1 MKNLLFITWDGPQTS
16 YMEGLFMPIFQE
28 IAKQGEYQFH
38 VVQFTW
44 ADAQKIAHTQAA
56 ADEMGITYTAWP
68 VLRKPNVSIG
78 SLLTVLTSSAK
89 IKKYIRENNIHMV
102 MPRSTFPAMIVNQI
116 NFPFASH
123 AFFPFRG
130 LRGPSF
136 FPFRGLRGASFFP
149 FRGLRGSAFF
159 PFRGLRG
166 SAFFPFRGLRGG
178 KVPFRG
184 FRGKLIFDADGLP
197 IEERIDF
204 AGLKKESFQYKLM
217 KSAETKMLKSADA
230 VITRSQKAIDIHT
243 AHIGESFRSK
253 FSVVFNG
260 RDKNVFAY
268 QPTIREKVRQDLGL
282 KDEFLFVYAGSLGPQ
297 YCLNEMLEIFQT
309 YATKH
314 LTKFLILT
322 GNTAFAEQNIPSELK
337 EHVILKSV
345 PSAKVSFYLN
355 GGDVAFGLRK
365 PTFSMQGV
373 APIKLGEY
381 LLCGLPVIASKG
393 IGDTEKILENFEEC
407 YLYDHSIGLLPQI
420 DQIKNFVEK
429 AIFANRNKIAQKAQ
443 HYFSLEAAA
452 ESYLKAIKN

>member
-28 IAKQGEYQFH
+28 IAKRGDYKFH

-44 ADAQKIAHTQAA
+44 ADDKKIAHTQEAA
-56 ADEMGITYTAWP
+56 HKMGITYSAWP

-78 SLLTVLTSSAK
+78 SLLTVLSSTGK
-89 IKKYIRENNIHMV
+89 IKRYIRENNIHIV

-116 NFPFASH
+116 NFPFASR
-123 AFFPFRG
+123 A
-130 LRGPSF
+130 L

-149 FRGLRGSAFF
+149 FRGLRGASFF

-217 KSAETKMLKSADA
+217 KSAETKMLKCADA
-230 VITRSQKAIDIHT
+230 VITRSQKAIDIHI
-243 AHIGESFRSK
+243 AHIGESYRSK

-268 QPTIREKVRQDLGL
+268 QPTLREKVRQELGL
-282 KDEFLFVYAGSLGPQ
+282 KDELLFVYAGSLGPQ
-297 YCLNEMLEIFQT
+297 YCLNEMLKIFQA
-309 YATKH
+309 YAEKREA
-314 LTKFLILT
+314 KFLILT

-337 EHVILKSV
+337 GPVILKSV
-345 PSAKVSFYLN
+345 PSEKVSFYLN
-355 GGDVAFGLRK
+355 GGDLAFGLRK

-452 ESYLKAIKN
+452 ESYLNAIKN

>member
-28 IAKQGEYQFH
+28 IAKRGDYQFH

-44 ADAQKIAHTQAA
+44 ADAQKIAHTKAA
-56 ADEMGITYTAWP
+56 ADQMGITYTAWP
-68 VLRKPNVSIG
+68 VLRKPNVSVG
-78 SLLTVLTSSAK
+78 SLLTVLSSTGK
-89 IKKYIRENNIHMV
+89 IKKYIRENNIHIV
-102 MPRSTFPAMIVNQI
+102 MPRSTFPAMMVNQI
-116 NFPFASH
+116 KNK
-123 AFFPFRG
+123 AF
-130 LRGPSF
+130 
-136 FPFRGLRGASFFP
+136 
-149 FRGLRGSAFF
+149 
-159 PFRGLRG
+159 
-166 SAFFPFRGLRGG
+166 
-178 KVPFRG
+178 
-184 FRGKLIFDADGLP
+184 KLIFDADGLP

-204 AGLKKESFQYKLM
+204 AGLKKESFQYRLM

-243 AHIGESFRSK
+243 AHIGESYRSK

-260 RDKNVFAY
+260 RDKNIFAY
-268 QPTIREKVRQDLGL
+268 RPHIREQVRQELGL
-282 KDEFLFVYAGSLGPQ
+282 KDELLFVYAGSLGPQ
-297 YCLNEMLEIFQT
+297 YCLNEMLEIFQA
-309 YATKH
+309 YAENH
-314 LTKFLILT
+314 LAKFLILT
-322 GNTAFAEQNIPSELK
+322 GNTEFAEQNIPSELK

-345 PSAKVSFYLN
+345 PSEKVSFYLN

-420 DQIKNFVEK
+420 AQIKNFVEK

-452 ESYLKAIKN
+452 ESYIQAITN

>member
-1 MKNLLFITWDGPQTS
+1 MLKNILFITWDGPQTS

-28 IAKQGEYQFH
+28 IAKQGDYQFH

-44 ADAQKIAHTQAA
+44 ADAQKIAHTKAA
-56 ADEMGITYTAWP
+56 ADQMGITYTAWP
-68 VLRKPNVSIG
+68 VLRKPNVSVG
-78 SLLTVLTSSAK
+78 SLLTVLSSAGK
-89 IKKYIRENNIHMV
+89 IKKYIRENNIHIV

-116 NFPFASH
+116 KNKNF
-123 AFFPFRG
+123 
-130 LRGPSF
+130 
-136 FPFRGLRGASFFP
+136 
-149 FRGLRGSAFF
+149 
-159 PFRGLRG
+159 
-166 SAFFPFRGLRGG
+166 
-178 KVPFRG
+178 
-184 FRGKLIFDADGLP
+184 KLILDADGLP

-217 KSAETKMLKSADA
+217 KSAETKMLQSADA

-243 AHIGESFRSK
+243 AHIGQSYRTK

-260 RDKNVFAY
+260 RDKNVFDY
-268 QPTIREKVRQDLGL
+268 QLTLREKVRQKLGL
-282 KDEFLFVYAGSLGPQ
+282 KDELLFVYAGSLGPQ
-297 YCLNEMLEIFQT
+297 YCLTEMLEIFQA
-309 YATKH
+309 YAEKREA
-314 LTKFLILT
+314 KFLILT
-322 GNTAFAEQNIPSELK
+322 GNTEFAEENIPSELK
-337 EHVILKSV
+337 PHVILKSV
-345 PSAKVSFYLN
+345 PAEKVSFYLN

-420 DQIKNFVEK
+420 AHLKNFIEK
-429 AIFANRNKIAQKAQ
+429 AIFANRNNIAEKAQ

-452 ESYLKAIKN
+452 ESYLKAMNN

>member
-1 MKNLLFITWDGPQTS
+1 MHTKNILFITWDGPQTS

-28 IAKQGEYQFH
+28 IAKQGDYKFH
-38 VVQFTW
+38 VIQFTW
-44 ADAQKIAHTQAA
+44 ADDKKIAHTQAA
-56 ADEMGITYTAWP
+56 ADKMGITYSAWS

-78 SLLTVLTSSAK
+78 SLLTVLSSTGK
-89 IKKYIRENNIHMV
+89 IKRYIRENNIHIV

-116 NFPFASH
+116 NSPFASH

-130 LRGPSF
+130 LRGS
-136 FPFRGLRGASFFP
+136 GKVP
-149 FRGLRGSAFF
+149 FRGLRGS
-159 PFRGLRG
+159 
-166 SAFFPFRGLRGG
+166 S

-230 VITRSQKAIDIHT
+230 VITRSQKAIDIHI

-260 RDKNVFAY
+260 RDKDVFAY
-268 QPTIREKVRQDLGL
+268 QPPLRGEVRQELGL
-282 KDEFLFVYAGSLGPQ
+282 KDELLFVYAGSLGPQ
-297 YCLNEMLEIFQT
+297 YCLTEMLEIFQA
-309 YATKH
+309 YAEKREA
-314 LTKFLILT
+314 KFLILT
-322 GNTAFAEQNIPSELK
+322 GNTEFAEQNIPSELK
-337 EHVILKSV
+337 AHVILKSV
-345 PSAKVSFYLN
+345 PAEKVSFYLN

-420 DQIKNFVEK
+420 DQIKDFVEK
-429 AIFANRNKIAQKAQ
+429 AIFADRNNIAEKAQ

>member
-1 MKNLLFITWDGPQTS
+1 MKNILFITWDGPQTS

-28 IAKQGEYQFH
+28 IAKRGDYQFH

-44 ADAQKIAHTQAA
+44 ADDEKIAHTKVA
-56 ADEMGITYTAWP
+56 ADNMGITYTAWP
-68 VLRKPNVSIG
+68 VLRKPNIAIG
-78 SLLTVLTSSAK
+78 SLLTVLTAAGK
-89 IKKYIRENNIHMV
+89 IKKYIRENNIHIV

-116 NFPFASH
+116 NS
-123 AFFPFRG
+123 
-130 LRGPSF
+130 SF
-136 FPFRGLRGASFFP
+136 VSRALFP

-159 PFRGLRG
+159 PFRRLRG
-166 SAFFPFRGLRGG
+166 ASFFPFRGLRGG

-230 VITRSQKAIDIHT
+230 VITRSQKAIDIHI
-243 AHIGESFRSK
+243 AHIGESYQSK

-268 QPTIREKVRQDLGL
+268 QPTIREKVRKELGL

-297 YCLNEMLEIFQT
+297 YCIDEMLEIFSA
-309 YATKH
+309 YAENH
-314 LTKFLILT
+314 LAKFLILT
-322 GNTAFAEQNIPSELK
+322 GNTEFAEQNIPSELK
-337 EHVILKSV
+337 PHVILKSV
-345 PSAKVSFYLN
+345 PSEKVSFYLN

-420 DQIKNFVEK
+420 AHLKNFVEK
-429 AIFANRNKIAQKAQ
+429 AIFADRNKIAQKAQ

-452 ESYLKAIKN
+452 ESYIQAITN

>member
-1 MKNLLFITWDGPQTS
+1 MKNILFITWDGPQTS

-28 IAKQGEYQFH
+28 IAKRGDYKFH

-44 ADAQKIAHTQAA
+44 ADDKKIAHTHAA
-56 ADEMGITYTAWP
+56 ADKMGITYSAWP
-68 VLRKPNVSIG
+68 VLRKPNISIG
-78 SLLTVLTSSAK
+78 SLLTVLTSAGK
-89 IKKYIRENNIHMV
+89 IKKYIRENNIHIV

-116 NFPFASH
+116 NS
-123 AFFPFRG
+123 
-130 LRGPSF
+130 SF
-136 FPFRGLRGASFFP
+136 VSRALFP

-166 SAFFPFRGLRGG
+166 D

-217 KSAETKMLKSADA
+217 KSAETKMLKCADA
-230 VITRSQKAIDIHT
+230 VITRSQKAIDIHID
-243 AHIGESFRSK
+243 HIGESFRSK

-260 RDKNVFAY
+260 RDKNRFAY
-268 QPTIREKVRQDLGL
+268 WPHLREELRQELGL

-297 YCLNEMLEIFQT
+297 YCIDEMLEIFSA
-309 YATKH
+309 YAENH
-314 LTKFLILT
+314 LAKFLILT
-322 GNTAFAEQNIPSELK
+322 GNTEFAEQNIPAELK
-337 EHVILKSV
+337 AHVILKSV
-345 PSAKVSFYLN
+345 PSEKVSFYLN

-407 YLYDHSIGLLPQI
+407 YLFDHSIGLLPQI
-420 DQIKNFVEK
+420 AQIKNFLEK
-429 AIFANRNKIAQKAQ
+429 AIFANRNNIAEKAQ
-443 HYFSLEAAA
+443 HYFSLGAAA

>member
-28 IAKQGEYQFH
+28 VAKQGDYQFH

-44 ADAQKIAHTQAA
+44 ADDEKIAHTKAA
-56 ADEMGITYTAWP
+56 ADQMGITYTAWP
-68 VLRKPNVSIG
+68 VLRKPNVSVG
-78 SLLTVLTSSAK
+78 SLLTVLSSAGK
-89 IKKYIRENNIHMV
+89 IKKYIRENNIHIV

-116 NFPFASH
+116 KIKNF
-123 AFFPFRG
+123 
-130 LRGPSF
+130 
-136 FPFRGLRGASFFP
+136 
-149 FRGLRGSAFF
+149 
-159 PFRGLRG
+159 
-166 SAFFPFRGLRGG
+166 
-178 KVPFRG
+178 KI
-184 FRGKLIFDADGLP
+184 IFDADGLP

-243 AHIGESFRSK
+243 AHIGESYRSK

-260 RDKNVFAY
+260 RDKNIFAY
-268 QPTIREKVRQDLGL
+268 QPLLREELRKELGL
-282 KDEFLFVYAGSLGPQ
+282 KDELLFVYAGSLGPQ
-297 YCLNEMLEIFQT
+297 YCLTEMLEIFQA
-309 YATKH
+309 YAEKREA
-314 LTKFLILT
+314 KFLILT
-322 GNTAFAEQNIPSELK
+322 GNTEFAEQNIPTELK
-337 EHVILKSV
+337 AHVILKSV
-345 PSAKVSFYLN
+345 PAEKVSFYLN

-420 DQIKNFVEK
+420 AHLKNFVEK
-429 AIFANRNKIAQKAQ
+429 AIFANRNNIAEKAQ
-443 HYFSLEAAA
+443 DYFSLEAAA
-452 ESYLKAIKN
+452 ESYLKALNN

>member
-28 IAKQGEYQFH
+28 IAKRGEYQFH

-44 ADAQKIAHTQAA
+44 ADAQKIAHTKAA
-56 ADEMGITYTAWP
+56 ADQMGITYTAWP
-68 VLRKPNVSIG
+68 VLRKPNVAIG
-78 SLLTVLTSSAK
+78 SLLTVLSSSGK
-89 IKKYIRENNIHMV
+89 IKKYIRENNIHIV

-116 NFPFASH
+116 KNKDFQI
-123 AFFPFRG
+123 
-130 LRGPSF
+130 
-136 FPFRGLRGASFFP
+136 
-149 FRGLRGSAFF
+149 
-159 PFRGLRG
+159 
-166 SAFFPFRGLRGG
+166 
-178 KVPFRG
+178 
-184 FRGKLIFDADGLP
+184 IFDADGLP

-243 AHIGESFRSK
+243 AHIGESYRSK

-260 RDKNVFAY
+260 RDKNRFAY
-268 QPTIREKVRQDLGL
+268 QPHLREEPRQELGL
-282 KDEFLFVYAGSLGPQ
+282 KDELLLVYAGSLGPQ
-297 YCLNEMLEIFQT
+297 YCLTEMLEILKE
-309 YATKH
+309 YAETREA
-314 LTKFLILT
+314 KFLILT
-322 GNTAFAEQNIPSELK
+322 GNTEFAEQNIPLELK
-337 EHVILKSV
+337 PHVILKSV
-345 PSAKVSFYLN
+345 PAEKVSFYLN

-407 YLYDHSIGLLPQI
+407 YLYDHSIGLVPQI
-420 DQIKNFVEK
+420 EQIKNFVEK
-429 AIFANRNKIAQKAQ
+429 AIFANRNNIAQKAQ
-443 HYFSLEAAA
+443 DYFSLEAAA

>member
-1 MKNLLFITWDGPQTS
+1 MKNILFITWDGPQTS

-28 IAKQGEYQFH
+28 IAKRGAYQFH

-44 ADAQKIAHTQAA
+44 ADAQRIAHTKAA
-56 ADEMGITYTAWP
+56 ADQMGITYTAWP
-68 VLRKPNVSIG
+68 VLRKPNVSLG
-78 SLLTVLTSSAK
+78 SLLTALSSAGK
-89 IKKYIRENNIHMV
+89 IKKYISENNIHVV

-116 NFPFASH
+116 KNKNF
-123 AFFPFRG
+123 
-130 LRGPSF
+130 
-136 FPFRGLRGASFFP
+136 
-149 FRGLRGSAFF
+149 
-159 PFRGLRG
+159 
-166 SAFFPFRGLRGG
+166 
-178 KVPFRG
+178 KI
-184 FRGKLIFDADGLP
+184 IFDADGLP

-204 AGLKKESFQYKLM
+204 AGLKKESFQYRLM

-243 AHIGESFRSK
+243 AHIGESYRSK

-260 RDKNVFAY
+260 RDKNIFAY
-268 QPTIREKVRQDLGL
+268 RPHLREELRQELGL
-282 KDEFLFVYAGSLGPQ
+282 KDELLFVYAGSLGPQ
-297 YCLNEMLEIFQT
+297 YCLTEMLEIFQA
-309 YATKH
+309 YAEKREA
-314 LTKFLILT
+314 KFLILT

-337 EHVILKSV
+337 PHVILKSV
-345 PSAKVSFYLN
+345 PSEKVSFYLN

-420 DQIKNFVEK
+420 AQIKNFVEK
-429 AIFANRNKIAQKAQ
+429 AIFVDRNKIAQKAQ

-452 ESYLKAIKN
+452 ESYIKAMNNYPSPITPQ

>member
-1 MKNLLFITWDGPQTS
+1 MKNILFITWDGPQTS

-28 IAKQGEYQFH
+28 IAKRGNYQFH
-38 VVQFTW
+38 VIQFTW
-44 ADAQKIAHTQAA
+44 ADAQKIAHTQEVAHK
-56 ADEMGITYTAWP
+56 MGITYSAWP
-68 VLRKPNVSIG
+68 VLRKPNISIG
-78 SLLTVLTSSAK
+78 SLLTVLTAAGK

-116 NFPFASH
+116 NFPFASR
-123 AFFPFRG
+123 ALFLFRG
-130 LRGPSF
+130 LRD
-136 FPFRGLRGASFFP
+136 
-149 FRGLRGSAFF
+149 
-159 PFRGLRG
+159 
-166 SAFFPFRGLRGG
+166 G

-230 VITRSQKAIDIHT
+230 VITRSQKAIDIHI
-243 AHIGESFRSK
+243 ANIGESYRSK

-260 RDKNVFAY
+260 RDKNVFDY
-268 QPTIREKVRQDLGL
+268 QPPLREEVRQELGL
-282 KDEFLFVYAGSLGPQ
+282 KDELLFVYAGSLGPQ
-297 YCLNEMLEIFQT
+297 YCLNEMLEILKA
-309 YATKH
+309 YAEKREA
-314 LTKFLILT
+314 KFLILT
-322 GNTAFAEQNIPSELK
+322 GNTDFAEQNIPPELK
-337 EHVILKSV
+337 AHVILKSV
-345 PSAKVSFYLN
+345 PSEKVSFYLN

-407 YLYDHSIGLLPQI
+407 YIYDHSIGLLPQI
-420 DQIKNFVEK
+420 EHIKNFVEK
-429 AIFANRNKIAQKAQ
+429 AIFANRNNIAQKAQ
-443 HYFSLEAAA
+443 DYFSLQAAA
-452 ESYLKAIKN
+452 ESYLKVLKVL

>member
-1 MKNLLFITWDGPQTS
+1 MKSKNILFITWDGPQTS

-28 IAKQGEYQFH
+28 IAKRGDYQFH

-44 ADAQKIAHTQAA
+44 ADAQKIAHTKAA
-56 ADEMGITYTAWP
+56 ADQMGITYSAWP
-68 VLRKPNVSIG
+68 VLRKPNVAIG
-78 SLLTVLTSSAK
+78 SLLTVLSSAGK
-89 IKKYIRENNIHMV
+89 IKKYIRENNIHIV

-116 NFPFASH
+116 KNKNF
-123 AFFPFRG
+123 
-130 LRGPSF
+130 
-136 FPFRGLRGASFFP
+136 
-149 FRGLRGSAFF
+149 
-159 PFRGLRG
+159 
-166 SAFFPFRGLRGG
+166 
-178 KVPFRG
+178 KI
-184 FRGKLIFDADGLP
+184 IFDADGLP

-230 VITRSQKAIDIHT
+230 VITRSQKAIDIHI

-260 RDKNVFAY
+260 RDKDVFAY
-268 QPTIREKVRQDLGL
+268 QPHLREEVIQELGL
-282 KDEFLFVYAGSLGPQ
+282 KDELLFVYAGSLGPQ
-297 YCLNEMLEIFQT
+297 YCLTEMLEIFQA
-309 YATKH
+309 YAEKRGS
-314 LTKFLILT
+314 KFLILT

-337 EHVILKSV
+337 PHVILKSV
-345 PSAKVSFYLN
+345 PAEKVSFYLN

-420 DQIKNFVEK
+420 AQIKNFVEK
-429 AIFANRNKIAQKAQ
+429 AIFVDRNNIAEKAQ

>member
-28 IAKQGEYQFH
+28 IAKQGAYQFH

-44 ADAQKIAHTQAA
+44 ADAQKIAHTKAA
-56 ADEMGITYTAWP
+56 ADQMGITYTAWP
-68 VLRKPNVSIG
+68 VLRKPNVSVG
-78 SLLTVLTSSAK
+78 SLLTVLSSSGK
-89 IKKYIRENNIHMV
+89 IKKYIRENNIHIV

-116 NFPFASH
+116 KNKNF
-123 AFFPFRG
+123 
-130 LRGPSF
+130 
-136 FPFRGLRGASFFP
+136 
-149 FRGLRGSAFF
+149 
-159 PFRGLRG
+159 
-166 SAFFPFRGLRGG
+166 
-178 KVPFRG
+178 KI
-184 FRGKLIFDADGLP
+184 IFDADGLP

-243 AHIGESFRSK
+243 AHIGESYRSK

-260 RDKNVFAY
+260 RDKNIFAY
-268 QPTIREKVRQDLGL
+268 QPHLREEPRQELGL
-282 KDEFLFVYAGSLGPQ
+282 KDELLFVYAGSLGPQ
-297 YCLNEMLEIFQT
+297 YCLTEMLEIFQA
-309 YATKH
+309 YAEKRAA
-314 LTKFLILT
+314 KFLILT
-322 GNTAFAEQNIPSELK
+322 GNTEFAEQNIPSELK
-337 EHVILKSV
+337 AHVILKSV
-345 PSAKVSFYLN
+345 PSEKVSFYLN

-393 IGDTEKILENFEEC
+393 IGDTERILENFEEC

-420 DQIKNFVEK
+420 EQIKNFVEK
-429 AIFANRNKIAQKAQ
+429 AIFANRNNIAQKAQ
-443 HYFSLEAAA
+443 DYFSLEAAA
-452 ESYLKAIKN
+452 ESYIQAITN

>member
-1 MKNLLFITWDGPQTS
+1 MKNILFITWDGPQTS

-28 IAKQGEYQFH
+28 IAKRGDYQFH

-44 ADAQKIAHTQAA
+44 ADAQKIAHTKAA
-56 ADEMGITYTAWP
+56 ADQMGITYSAWP
-68 VLRKPNVSIG
+68 VLRKPNVAIG
-78 SLLTVLTSSAK
+78 SLLTVLSSAGK
-89 IKKYIRENNIHMV
+89 IKKYIRENNIHIV

-116 NFPFASH
+116 KNKNF
-123 AFFPFRG
+123 
-130 LRGPSF
+130 
-136 FPFRGLRGASFFP
+136 
-149 FRGLRGSAFF
+149 
-159 PFRGLRG
+159 
-166 SAFFPFRGLRGG
+166 
-178 KVPFRG
+178 KI
-184 FRGKLIFDADGLP
+184 IFDADGLP

-230 VITRSQKAIDIHT
+230 VITRSQKAIDIHI

-260 RDKNVFAY
+260 RDKDVFAY
-268 QPTIREKVRQDLGL
+268 QPHLREEVIQELGL
-282 KDEFLFVYAGSLGPQ
+282 KDELLFVYAGSLGPQ
-297 YCLNEMLEIFQT
+297 YCLTEMLEIFQA
-309 YATKH
+309 YAETREA
-314 LTKFLILT
+314 KFLILT

-337 EHVILKSV
+337 PHVILKSV
-345 PSAKVSFYLN
+345 PAEKVSFYLN

-420 DQIKNFVEK
+420 AQIKNFVEK
-429 AIFANRNKIAQKAQ
+429 AIFVDRNNIAEKAQ

-452 ESYLKAIKN
+452 ESYLKALNN

>member
-28 IAKQGEYQFH
+28 IAKRGAYQFH

-56 ADEMGITYTAWP
+56 ANQMGITYTAWP
-68 VLRKPNVSIG
+68 VLRKPNVSTG

-116 NFPFASH
+116 KNK
-123 AFFPFRG
+123 
-130 LRGPSF
+130 SF
-136 FPFRGLRGASFFP
+136 
-149 FRGLRGSAFF
+149 
-159 PFRGLRG
+159 
-166 SAFFPFRGLRGG
+166 
-178 KVPFRG
+178 
-184 FRGKLIFDADGLP
+184 KLIFDADGLP

-217 KSAETKMLKSADA
+217 KSAETKMLKCADA
-230 VITRSQKAIDIHT
+230 VITRSQKAIDIHI
-243 AHIGESFRSK
+243 AHIGESYRSK

-260 RDKNVFAY
+260 RDKNIFAY
-268 QPTIREKVRQDLGL
+268 RPHLREEVRKELGL
-282 KDEFLFVYAGSLGPQ
+282 KDELLFVYAGSLGPQ
-297 YCLNEMLEIFQT
+297 YCLNEMLEIFQA
-309 YATKH
+309 YAEKRAA
-314 LTKFLILT
+314 KFLILT
-322 GNTAFAEQNIPSELK
+322 GNTEFAEQNIPTELK
-337 EHVILKSV
+337 PHVILKSV
-345 PSAKVSFYLN
+345 PSEKVSFYLN
-355 GGDVAFGLRK
+355 SGDVAFALRK

-393 IGDTEKILENFEEC
+393 IGDSENILENFEEC
-407 YLYDHSIGLLPQI
+407 YLYDHSIGLLPQTE
-420 DQIKNFVEK
+420 QIKNFIEK

-443 HYFSLEAAA
+443 DYFSLEAAA
-452 ESYLKAIKN
+452 ESYIKAIKN

>member
-1 MKNLLFITWDGPQTS
+1 MKSKNLLFITWDGPQTS

-28 IAKQGEYQFH
+28 IAKRGDYQFH

-44 ADAQKIAHTQAA
+44 ADAQKIAHTKAA
-56 ADEMGITYTAWP
+56 ADQMGITYSAWP
-68 VLRKPNVSIG
+68 VLRKPNVSVG
-78 SLLTVLTSSAK
+78 SLLTVLSSAGK
-89 IKKYIRENNIHMV
+89 IKKYIRENNIHIV

-116 NFPFASH
+116 KNKNF
-123 AFFPFRG
+123 
-130 LRGPSF
+130 
-136 FPFRGLRGASFFP
+136 
-149 FRGLRGSAFF
+149 
-159 PFRGLRG
+159 
-166 SAFFPFRGLRGG
+166 
-178 KVPFRG
+178 
-184 FRGKLIFDADGLP
+184 KLIFDADGLP

-243 AHIGESFRSK
+243 AHIGESYRSK

-260 RDKNVFAY
+260 RDKNRFAY
-268 QPTIREKVRQDLGL
+268 RPHLREELRQKLGL
-282 KDEFLFVYAGSLGPQ
+282 KDELLFVYAGSLGPQ
-297 YCLNEMLEIFQT
+297 YCLNEMLEIFQA
-309 YATKH
+309 YAEKR
-314 LTKFLILT
+314 LAKFLILT
-322 GNTAFAEQNIPSELK
+322 GNTEFAEQNIPAELK
-337 EHVILKSV
+337 AHIILKSV
-345 PSAKVSFYLN
+345 PSEKVSFYLN

-420 DQIKNFVEK
+420 AQIKNFVEK
-429 AIFANRNKIAQKAQ
+429 AIFANRNKIAHKAQ
-443 HYFSLEAAA
+443 DYFSLEAAA